1 MPTMSIPNDVTV
13 IIPVYNRATLCWT
26 AINSVMQQTTQPHA
40 LIIVD
45 DGSTD
50 DTARKIEQWIAQES
64 HDFPITLLKEQHKG
78 ASAARNAGL
87 QEMARELEMEIESE
101 RVRERRMG
109 RSLGKAME
117 TEPEGC
123 EFIMFLDSDDQLP
136 ADFIARSTLLLQE
149 NPTAAAVS
157 CPRLTLYNNKVVF
170 DDLAD
175 FARSP
180 VEWMLYYGGSIL
192 SCTVFR
198 KDRLPGNGFVEDL
211 KVGEDMILA
220 AEVYSLG
227 KWLVAEG
234 EPVKFYRNHG
244 ETNESPCI
252 TADHNLSSVLQG
264 IKARRIIMNSPPY
277 DEEIAASY
285 KHSILSDW
293 WKLAAR
299 RSAAGL
305 AESAK
310 SKSPP
315 NIIAAFCIR
324 NFGRYALISYYYF
337 VRKWLSRLAGN

>member
-1 MPTMSIPNDVTV
+1 MSIPNNVTV

-26 AINSVMQQTTQPHA
+26 AINSVMQQTVKPHA

-50 DTARKIEQWIAQES
+50 DTASKIEQWIAQES
-64 HDFPITLLKEQHKG
+64 QHFPITLLKEQHKG

-87 QEMARELEMEIESE
+87 QEMARETEREM
-101 RVRERRMG
+101 
-109 RSLGKAME
+109 
-117 TEPEGC
+117 EGC
-123 EFIMFLDSDDQLP
+123 EFVMFLDSDDQLP

-149 NPTAAAVS
+149 NPTASAVS
-157 CPRLTLYNNKVVF
+157 CPRLTLYSDKVVF

-198 KDRLPGNGFVEDL
+198 KDRLPGDGFNEDF

-220 AEVYSLG
+220 ARAYTLG

-252 TADHNLSSVLQG
+252 TTDHNLSSVLQG

-293 WKLAAR
+293 WRLAAR
-299 RSAAGL
+299 RSAGG
-305 AESAK
+305 
-310 SKSPP
+310 
-315 NIIAAFCIR
+315 
-324 NFGRYALISYYYF
+324 FGKYALLSYYYF
-337 VRKWLSRLAGN
+337 VRKWLSRIAGN

>member
-1 MPTMSIPNDVTV
+1 MSNPNDVTV

-26 AINSVMQQTTQPHA
+26 AINSVMQQTVKPHA

-50 DTARKIEQWIAQES
+50 DTARRIEKWIAQES
-64 HDFPITLLKEQHKG
+64 QHFPITLLKEQHKG

-87 QEMARELEMEIESE
+87 QAMAR
-101 RVRERRMG
+101 
-109 RSLGKAME
+109 
-117 TEPEGC
+117 EGC
-123 EFIMFLDSDDQLP
+123 EFVMFLDSDDQLP
-136 ADFIARSTLLLQE
+136 ADFIARTTLLLQE
-149 NPTAAAVS
+149 NPTASAVS
-157 CPRLTLYNNKVVF
+157 CPRLTLYSDKVVF

-198 KDRLPGNGFVEDL
+198 KDRLPGDGFNEDFR
-211 KVGEDMILA
+211 VGEDMILA
-220 AEVYSLG
+220 ARVSALG

-234 EPVKFYRNHG
+234 EPVKFYRNHS

-293 WKLAAR
+293 WRLAAR
-299 RSAAGL
+299 RSAGG
-305 AESAK
+305 
-310 SKSPP
+310 
-315 NIIAAFCIR
+315 
-324 NFGRYALISYYYF
+324 FGKYALISYYYF

>member
-1 MPTMSIPNDVTV
+1 MSKPNDVTI

-26 AINSVMQQTTQPHA
+26 AINSVMQQTVKPHA

-50 DTARKIEQWIAQES
+50 DTARRIEKWIAQES
-64 HDFPITLLKEQHKG
+64 QHFPITLLKEQHKG

-87 QEMARELEMEIESE
+87 QEMARETERELEREIESE
-101 RVRERRMG
+101 RQRERRMG

-123 EFIMFLDSDDQLP
+123 EFVLFLDSDDQLP

-149 NPTAAAVS
+149 NPTASAVS
-157 CPRLTLYNNKVVF
+157 CPRLTLYSDKVVF

-299 RSAAGL
+299 RGAAG
-305 AESAK
+305 SGK
-310 SKSPP
+310 
-315 NIIAAFCIR
+315 
-324 NFGRYALISYYYF
+324 YALISYYYF

>member
-1 MPTMSIPNDVTV
+1 MSILSDVTI

-26 AINSVMQQTTQPHA
+26 AINSVMQQTVKPHA

-50 DTARKIEQWIAQES
+50 DTASKIEQWIAQES

-87 QEMARELEMEIESE
+87 QEMKRELEMERARE

-109 RSLGKAME
+109 RSLDM
-117 TEPEGC
+117 EPEGC
-123 EFIMFLDSDDQLP
+123 EFVMFLDSDDQLP

-149 NPTAAAVS
+149 NPTASAVS
-157 CPRLTLYNNKVVF
+157 CPRLTLYSDKVVF

-198 KDRLPGNGFVEDL
+198 KLRLSGNGFNEDF

-220 AEVYSLG
+220 ARVSALG

-234 EPVKFYRNHG
+234 EPVKFYRNHS

-285 KHSILSDW
+285 KHSILCDW

-299 RSAAGL
+299 RSAGGAG
-305 AESAK
+305 K
-310 SKSPP
+310 
-315 NIIAAFCIR
+315 
-324 NFGRYALISYYYF
+324 YALISYYYF
-337 VRKWLSRLAGN
+337 VRKWLSRIAGN

>member
-1 MPTMSIPNDVTV
+1 MSILSDVTI

-26 AINSVMQQTTQPHA
+26 AINSVMQQTVKPHA

-50 DTARKIEQWIAQES
+50 DTARRIEKWIAQELQ
-64 HDFPITLLKEQHKG
+64 HFPITLLKEQHKG

-87 QEMARELEMEIESE
+87 QEMAR
-101 RVRERRMG
+101 
-109 RSLGKAME
+109 A
-117 TEPEGC
+117 TEDC
-123 EFIMFLDSDDQLP
+123 DLVMFLDSDDQLP

-149 NPTAAAVS
+149 NPAASAVS
-157 CPRLTLYNNKVVF
+157 CPRLTLYSDKVVF

-175 FARSP
+175 FARNP

-198 KDRLPGNGFVEDL
+198 KLRLSGNGFNEDF

-220 AEVYSLG
+220 ARVSALG

-234 EPVKFYRNHG
+234 EPVKFYRNHS

-285 KHSILSDW
+285 KHSILCDW

-299 RSAAGL
+299 RSAGG
-305 AESAK
+305 
-310 SKSPP
+310 
-315 NIIAAFCIR
+315 
-324 NFGRYALISYYYF
+324 FGKYALFSYYYF
-337 VRKWLSRLAGN
+337 VRKWLSRIVGN